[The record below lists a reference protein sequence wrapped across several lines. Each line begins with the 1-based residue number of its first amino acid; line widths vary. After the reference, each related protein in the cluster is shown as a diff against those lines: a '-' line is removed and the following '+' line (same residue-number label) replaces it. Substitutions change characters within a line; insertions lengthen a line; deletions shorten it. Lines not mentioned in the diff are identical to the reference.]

1 MRQILLIV
9 LSIFFSGCVLFQ
21 STKPTPPVGSSIDP
35 RSQEGVLVPKG
46 KAEFPKVGPPSLQSF
61 LGEVKNKL
69 LAKDWNWFIT
79 STEPAVRDRLLKK
92 FHQDPE
98 IFIWKIFH
106 LGESTFPLDAPDP
119 FLDESF
125 SLRNVKGFEFVS
137 YEKDAFVGIF
147 RGFLQYPE
155 GKKLDFTLYILEE
168 LDPPF
173 ITLN

>member
-1 MRQILLIV
+1 MRQTLLIA
-9 LSIFFSGCVLFQ
+9 LSILVSGCVLFQ
-21 STKPTPPVGSSIDP
+21 SSSPSTPVGSSIDP

-46 KAEFPKVGPPSLQSF
+46 KTGFPRVGPPSLQSF

-69 LAKDWNWFIT
+69 LSKDWNWFIT

-92 FHQDPE
+92 YHQDPE
-98 IFIWKIFH
+98 MFIWKIFH
-106 LGESTFPLDAPDP
+106 LGESTFPLDTPDP